1 MSEPVPERPESDPQ
15 PPTNTN
21 HPEGAAPGDPGL
33 QPPMP
38 SPQNPQQPGNPYLQQ
53 PGSPYQQQ
61 QPANPYQQQ
70 PGQQGWP
77 QGQQPYMQQQPYPG
91 QQPNM
96 QQQPYPGQQPYQQQP
111 HGQPGY
117 PQHYGQQPYGY
128 PGTEQKSRLAAGL
141 LGILLGGLG
150 IHRFY
155 LGYTAIGILQIV
167 VTVLTGGIGGLWGLI
182 EGIMIL
188 VGSSSFRADARGVPL
203 KE

>member
-1 MSEPVPERPESDPQ
+1 MSEPVPERPDSNPQ
-15 PPTNTN
+15 PPTNTDR
-21 HPEGAAPGDPGL
+21 PEGAVTGDPGQ

-38 SPQNPQQPGNPYLQQ
+38 PLQNPQQPGNPYLQQ
-53 PGSPYQQQ
+53 QPGEQGMQQGQQPYMQQ
-61 QPANPYQQQ
+61 QPYA
-70 PGQQGWP
+70 
-77 QGQQPYMQQQPYPG
+77 GQQPYMQQQPYPG
-91 QQPNM
+91 QQPYM
-96 QQQPYPGQQPYQQQP
+96 QQQPYQQQP

-117 PQHYGQQPYGY
+117 PQPYGQQPYGY
-128 PGTEQKSRLAAGL
+128 PGTEQKSRLVAGL

-167 VTVLTGGIGGLWGLI
+167 VTVLTFGLGALWGLI
-182 EGIMIL
+182 EGIMII

>member
-1 MSEPVPERPESDPQ
+1 MSEPVPERPDSDPQ
-15 PPTNTN
+15 PPTNAD

-53 PGSPYQQQ
+53 PGNPYLQ
-61 QPANPYQQQ
+61 QPGNPYQQ

-77 QGQQPYMQQQPYPG
+77 QGQQPYMQ
-91 QQPNM
+91 

-128 PGTEQKSRLAAGL
+128 PGTEQKSRLVAGL
-141 LGILLGGLG
+141 LGILLSGLG

-167 VTVLTGGIGGLWGLI
+167 VTVLTFGIGALWGLI
-182 EGIMIL
+182 EGIMII